1 MTTPN
6 ERGERRTRRAGRPAS
21 GSRLIAVLCVLGSI
35 LSLQVGSGYATTLFD
50 DAGASGVTAMR
61 LGLSALILL
70 VVFRPRPWVW
80 TREQWRAVLV
90 FGLTLASMNGF
101 FYASIAQIPF
111 GIAITIEFLGPLGLA
126 AALSRRLRDLIWVG
140 SAFAGVA
147 FIGLHNA
154 DTGELT
160 VSGVVYALLAALS
173 WASYILAGAR
183 VARVMPGHAGLAGGM
198 AAAALVVIPLGF
210 WHAGTT
216 LLDPAL
222 LAAGLL
228 VAVLSSAIPYGLEI
242 TALRTLP
249 KKTFSILVA
258 LEPAAGV
265 ATGAIMLDQRLD
277 GLTIGAIGLVV
288 IAGIGATAERREPP
302 RPADSPG
309 DVVLAP

>member
-1 MTTPN
+1 MVKRDESDAMP
-6 ERGERRTRRAGRPAS
+6 AGQPAG
-21 GSRLIAVLCVLGSI
+21 GSRLLAVLCVLGSI

-50 DAGASGVTAMR
+50 EAGAAGVTAMR
-61 LGLSALILL
+61 LGLSALLL
-70 VVFRPRPWVW
+70 LIAFRPRLRSW
-80 TREQWRAVLV
+80 TGEQWRAVVV

-101 FYASIAQIPF
+101 FYAAIAQIPF

-126 AALSRRLRDLIWVG
+126 AALSRRARDAVWVG

-154 DTGELT
+154 DTGQLT
-160 VSGVVYALLAALS
+160 VAGVGYALLAALS

-198 AAAALVVIPLGF
+198 TIAALIVIPLGF
-210 WHAGTT
+210 WHAGTA
-216 LLDPAL
+216 LLNPAL
-222 LAAGLL
+222 LASGLL

-242 TALRTLP
+242 SALKTLP

-265 ATGAIMLDQRLD
+265 ATGAIMLGQRLD
-277 GLTIGAIGLVV
+277 ALTIAAIALVV
-288 IAGIGATAERREPP
+288 VAGIGATAERREP
-302 RPADSPG
+302 RRSAGPG